1 VTVGPGGNFSI
12 GFNFTVIGV
21 MEEKGATSSTDQD
34 NVVITP
40 LPSFQARIPFI
51 RNPRGLT
58 NISQMNIK
66 VTNRSK
72 ANEVKQEVTDL
83 LRKRHNLAEGA
94 ENDFQIQSQ
103 SDVLST
109 ATAVDR
115 TLQVLLVSIALISL
129 VVGGIGIMNIMLV
142 SVSERTREIGI
153 RKAVGAKRRDI
164 LMQFIIEALVVTT
177 FGGLIGIAVGL
188 GLTQVLQHDV
198 DVYVNLLVTSFRITA
213 DGSDYVITPIWILM
227 ALAMSA
233 ATGLVFGVYPAWR
246 AARLDPI
253 EALRRE

>member
-1 VTVGPGGNFSI
+1 
-12 GFNFTVIGV
+12 
-21 MEEKGATSSTDQD
+21 M
-34 NVVITP
+34 
-40 LPSFQARIPFI
+40 
-51 RNPRGLT
+51 
-58 NISQMNIK
+58 
-66 VTNRSK
+66 
-72 ANEVKQEVTDL
+72 
-83 LRKRHNLAEGA
+83 
-94 ENDFQIQSQ
+94 
-103 SDVLST
+103 
-109 ATAVDR
+109 DR

-177 FGGLIGIAVGL
+177 FGGLLGVAVGL
-188 GLTQVLQHDV
+188 GITQLLQHDV
-198 DVYVNLLVTSFRITA
+198 DVYVNLLVTSFRISV
-213 DGSDYVITPIWILM
+213 DGSDYVITPKWILVG
-227 ALAMSA
+227 LGMSA